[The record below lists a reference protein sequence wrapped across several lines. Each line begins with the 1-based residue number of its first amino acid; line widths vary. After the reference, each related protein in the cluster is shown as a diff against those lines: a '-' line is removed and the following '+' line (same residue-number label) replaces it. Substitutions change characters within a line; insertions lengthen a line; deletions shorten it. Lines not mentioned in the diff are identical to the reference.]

1 MRIKNIM
8 LLLILL
14 IFPMSLSIGN
24 VSANESLEVEDI
36 ILEALNDDS
45 ELKVGFEEEV
55 EKELEKLSNEELKL
69 LVGNLNKKGKLSS
82 EETTV
87 LRFAEKSLE
96 SSADHSPV
104 KSVIEEN
111 LSGDEVIRSELNSM
125 DNNNRKKLYNNL
137 KEKEDLSN
145 EEKIILGILEKRYSL
160 SLSPS
165 TYALIAILFVVSL
178 FLAKTLS
185 HVRTWKLSQL
195 IQKLGKLVGDN
206 GFYWE

>member
-1 MRIKNIM
+1 MKIKNIM

-24 VSANESLEVEDI
+24 VSANETSEVEDI
-36 ILEALNDDS
+36 ILEALNGDE

-55 EKELEKLSNEELKL
+55 EKGLEKLSNEELKL
-69 LVGNLNKKGKLSS
+69 LVDNLNKKENLSS

-104 KSVIEEN
+104 KSVIKEN
-111 LSGDEVIRSELNSM
+111 LSEDEVIKSELDSM
-125 DNNNRKKLYNNL
+125 DNNSRKKLYNNL

-145 EEKIILGILEKRYSL
+145 EEKIILETLEKRYSL
-160 SLSPS
+160 PS
-165 TYALIAILFVVSL
+165 SKSALMMTAMVLIFIVSTTAL
-178 FLAKTLS
+178 RELASK
-185 HVRTWKLSQL
+185 
-195 IQKLGKLVGDN
+195 
-206 GFYWE
+206 

>member
-14 IFPMSLSIGN
+14 TFPMFLSIGN

-36 ILEALNDDS
+36 ILEALNGDE
-45 ELKVGFEEEV
+45 ELKVEVKKEV

-69 LVGNLNKKGKLSS
+69 LVDNLSKKENLSS
-82 EETTV
+82 EEATV

-111 LSGDEVIRSELNSM
+111 LSEYEVIKNELDSM
-125 DNNNRKKLYNNL
+125 GNGSRKKLYNKL
-137 KEKEDLSN
+137 KAKEDLSN
-145 EEKIILGILEKRYSL
+145 EEKIILEILKERYSL
-160 SLSPS
+160 PS
-165 TYALIAILFVVSL
+165 SKYALTISGMVLIFMVSTIALKE
-178 FLAKTLS
+178 LA
-185 HVRTWKLSQL
+185 SQ
-195 IQKLGKLVGDN
+195 
-206 GFYWE
+206 

>member
-185 HVRTWKLSQL
+185 HVRT
-195 IQKLGKLVGDN
+195 
-206 GFYWE
+206 